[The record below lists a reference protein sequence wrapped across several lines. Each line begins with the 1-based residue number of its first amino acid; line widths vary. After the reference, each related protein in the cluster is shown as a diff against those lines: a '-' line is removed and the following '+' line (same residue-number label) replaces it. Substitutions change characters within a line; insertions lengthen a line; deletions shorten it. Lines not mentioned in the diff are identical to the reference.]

1 MMLCDGCNRDEAIYS
16 VSVLMGGE
24 VVTRHLCPSC
34 MSKMNQNISAS
45 NIRGLL
51 SSILT
56 AITGSEAKKDGEEAK
71 GPDPVCPT
79 CQTAF
84 SQVTRTG
91 HLGCPACYEAFR
103 DQLQPMLLQIHG
115 RVQHAGRRPLCSE
128 DAQRLRKRQEELTRR
143 LEQAIAME
151 DYETAAA
158 LRDRIRS
165 LRAEEVGE

>member
-1 MMLCDGCNRDEAIYS
+1 MLCDECNQNEAIYS
-16 VSVLMGGE
+16 VSVMSGGE
-24 VVTRHLCPSC
+24 VVTRHLCPDC

-51 SSILT
+51 SSILS
-56 AITGSEAKKDGEEAK
+56 AITGAESSGGGEKADA
-71 GPDPVCPT
+71 PDPVCPT
-79 CQTAF
+79 CQTPF
-84 SQVTRTG
+84 SQVTKTG

-143 LEQAIAME
+143 LEQAISME

-165 LRAEEVGE
+165 LRAEEVEE